1 MFVGVLRVRLS
12 LPGARSLKDKR
23 RVVLSFKDRI
33 ASRLRVSV
41 AEVGDLDH
49 PGLSTLGIAV
59 VSNEAAQCDRVLEEA
74 AHAAST
80 LSNAVL
86 VDRATEIIPIGTLA
100 HGIESTR
107 LDRVAPDCDDDERD
121 PDP

>member
-1 MFVGVLRVRLS
+1 MLRVRIS
-12 LPGARSLKDKR
+12 IPASRSLKDKR
-23 RVVLSFKDRI
+23 RVVLSFKDRL
-33 ASRLRVSV
+33 AARLKVSV

-59 VSNEAAQCDRVLEEA
+59 VANAAAQCDRVLEEA

-86 VDRATEIIPIGTLA
+86 VDRATEIIPIGTPI

-107 LDRVAPDCDDDERD
+107 LEEEDTD
-121 PDP
+121 P

>member
-33 ASRLRVSV
+33 AARLRVSV

-100 HGIESTR
+100 KGIEATR
-107 LDRVAPDCDDDERD
+107 LDPDDSDDLD
-121 PDP
+121 P